1 MCLKNLFSGDC
12 TWILFIIILILL
24 VDDDCGCGNAAGSCG
39 GCNSCNTCL

>member
-1 MCLKNLFSGDC
+1 MCLRNLFSGDC

-24 VDDDCGCGNAAGSCG
+24 VDDDCGTANNNGC